1 LGGNHR
7 VVGGAGDDG
16 LSGGGGTDVVDG
28 RDGPG
33 FVDDLSCGD
42 GAGDRVLADTT
53 DQVGACC
60 EVVVQNDPPTA
71 VVLSDDTVAEN
82 EPVNTLVGTSSATDP
97 DPGDQHTFTLV
108 EGTGSAPELDS
119 AVGGQRGVQDLG

>member
-1 LGGNHR
+1 M
-7 VVGGAGDDG
+7 VGGAGDDG

-53 DQVGACC
+53 DQVGAGC
-60 EVVVQNDPPTA
+60 EVVVQERPA
-71 VVLSDDTVAEN
+71 
-82 EPVNTLVGTSSATDP
+82 
-97 DPGDQHTFTLV
+97 HR
-108 EGTGSAPELDS
+108 
-119 AVGGQRGVQDLG
+119 RGVE